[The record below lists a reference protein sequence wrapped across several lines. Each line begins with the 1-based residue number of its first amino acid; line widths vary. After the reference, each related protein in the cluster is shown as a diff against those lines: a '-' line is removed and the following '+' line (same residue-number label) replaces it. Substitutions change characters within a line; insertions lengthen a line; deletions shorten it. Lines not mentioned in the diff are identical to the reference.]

1 MIIPVILAG
10 GSGTRLWPLSRRL
23 YPKQMLKLTNNR
35 TMLQNTLLRIN
46 GVKDMAPPMVI
57 CNEKHRLIVAEQLKG
72 IGVLPSAIFLEPVG
86 RNTAPAVAV
95 ASLKAASI
103 DPGALI
109 MILPADHLINDVAKF
124 HQAIGAGADY
134 AAAGSLITFGVIPDK
149 PETGYGYIR
158 KGAPAPVSE
167 GNGGG
172 GDGAGFYIDEF
183 VEKPDLETARG
194 YLASG
199 DYCWNSGMFMFAA
212 GAVMAE
218 MKRFAPEIVNACE
231 AAFQKGRADGDAFR
245 LDEAEFGACPS
256 DSIDYAVMERTGRG
270 VMIPFEAGWD
280 DLGSWAAIWAV
291 GEKDGDENVISGDVL
306 VSDVDHSLIF
316 SSQRLVAGVGLSR
329 QVVVETSDA
338 VLVAS
343 MEKAQAVKH
352 IVDHLKESGRREAV
366 RHPWIYLPWGRAEI
380 VDPNDELYVRKLMIS
395 PKRRIAFSGH
405 GHGNLSWIFI
415 AGGGWLSIDDEKR
428 EVGPPDM
435 LCIDADADVCLENPY
450 STDLIVLEVI
460 RKAAPDA
467 DHLTQGGEPR

>member
-194 YLASG
+194 YLASA
-199 DYCWNSGMFMFAA
+199 DYCWNSGMFMR
-212 GAVMAE
+212 VVLI
-218 MKRFAPEIVNACE
+218 RFVSGC
-231 AAFQKGRADGDAFR
+231 
-245 LDEAEFGACPS
+245 DELC
-256 DSIDYAVMERTGRG
+256 
-270 VMIPFEAGWD
+270 
-280 DLGSWAAIWAV
+280 SWAGIWAV
-291 GEKDGDENVISGDVL
+291 GEKVGDESVISGDVL
-306 VSDVDHSLIF
+306 VSDVDHSVIF

-395 PKRRIAFSGH
+395 PKSRIAFSGH